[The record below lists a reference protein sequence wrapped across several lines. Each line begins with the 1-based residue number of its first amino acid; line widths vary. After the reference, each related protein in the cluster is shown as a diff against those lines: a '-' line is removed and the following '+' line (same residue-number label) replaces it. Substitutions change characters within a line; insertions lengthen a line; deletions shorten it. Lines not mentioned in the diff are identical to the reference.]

1 MVVWIAKQYVSITF
15 NNSKEKQ
22 MSVRDEY
29 VKKMHSRLDQLNHEI
44 DKLAASKDQIGEK
57 GHAEFAKHM
66 DELRARR
73 DEAKVHLKEIQQAGE
88 SAWEDLKA
96 GAELAWESIAQAIE
110 SARTR
115 FK

>member
-1 MVVWIAKQYVSITF
+1 
-15 NNSKEKQ
+15 
-22 MSVRDEY
+22 
-29 VKKMHSRLDQLNHEI
+29 
-44 DKLAASKDQIGEK
+44 
-57 GHAEFAKHM
+57 M